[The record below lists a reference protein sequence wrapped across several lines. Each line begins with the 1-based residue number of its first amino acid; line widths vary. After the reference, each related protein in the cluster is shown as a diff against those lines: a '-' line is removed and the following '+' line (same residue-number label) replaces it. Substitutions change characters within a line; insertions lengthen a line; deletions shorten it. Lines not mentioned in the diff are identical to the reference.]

1 MFPSFTFISHIYT
14 IHHIQV
20 DKLYLWPV
28 SSYEWKLFSLF
39 YCWWTLNFVALSTF
53 FYVDETDH
61 RTIYCMHVLM
71 PNENHVRIMSFH
83 WLYVW
88 CVSELSHRLFMQ
100 NGMWCC
106 LVFKYVYLCL
116 GFDCAGCVCVDFVKL
131 IIENHVIYSSK
142 KNLKK
147 KVIERSETR
156 THILVYSISY
166 KFHWIMW

>member
-1 MFPSFTFISHIYT
+1 MACFFVWVKVFLSFLLLMNS
-14 IHHIQV
+14 QCC
-20 DKLYLWPV
+20 
-28 SSYEWKLFSLF
+28 SSF
-39 YCWWTLNFVALSTF
+39 YALL

-71 PNENHVRIMSFH
+71 PNENHVRIMLFH

-142 KNLKK
+142 KFQKESDRKK
-147 KVIERSETR
+147 RNSHAYIC
-156 THILVYSISY
+156 I
-166 KFHWIMW
+166 